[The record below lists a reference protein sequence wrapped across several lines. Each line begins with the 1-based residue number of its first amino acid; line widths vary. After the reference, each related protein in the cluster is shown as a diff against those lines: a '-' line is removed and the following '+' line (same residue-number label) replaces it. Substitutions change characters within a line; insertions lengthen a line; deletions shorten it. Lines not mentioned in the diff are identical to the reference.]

1 MKSCL
6 HACSSLLAAICAFL
20 FVTVSTLILVIFI
33 ADRLL
38 FNAEAYKLALRNQHI
53 YDRMPGLA
61 AEQLIYEETHPNG
74 NKPLAPELKR
84 LTQSDWEIMLSE
96 ILTAE
101 SLQTQAESVIDQFF
115 SYLNTPSKPLELKVS
130 LVDFKE
136 KLDGEEGFC
145 AIMRIVNAQP
155 ACDSEEW
162 AQIVSG
168 SQSAQFEDLPFCR
181 PSEEVLA
188 SAESYIR
195 ASLHDLVATIP
206 DETYLDENQAS
217 SSSTTTKDDPRAD
230 LQRAHRWIWLSLCL
244 PAFLILLVAVF
255 GVRSFTGCGL
265 WLGLPLVFT
274 GLFTFVAAVVT
285 WVLPG
290 WLITRNAPGGKAT
303 LEGVA
308 PGVTQALVDVGNS
321 LAHITASTVGIVA
334 ILLIMLGLG
343 VLAVGFLFRLLRR
356 SNLL

>member
-6 HACSSLLAAICAFL
+6 NTCSTLLAAICAFL
-20 FVTVSTLILVIFI
+20 FVIISALIVVIFI

-38 FNAEAYKLALRNQHI
+38 FNAGAYKLALRNQHI

-61 AEQLIYEETHPNG
+61 AEQLIYDETHPTG
-74 NKPLAPELKR
+74 NKPMSPELQR

-96 ILTAE
+96 ILTSE

-136 KLDGEEGFC
+136 KLDSEEGFR
-145 AIMRIVNAQP
+145 ATMRIVNAQP
-155 ACDSEEW
+155 ACDSDEW
-162 AQIVSG
+162 AQLVSE

-195 ASLHDLVATIP
+195 ASLHDLVLTIP
-206 DETYLDENQAS
+206 DETYLDNNRPL

-244 PAFLILLVAVF
+244 PAFLFLLVAVF

-274 GLFTFVAAVVT
+274 GLFTFVAAGVT

-290 WLITRNAPGGKAT
+290 WLITRNAPGGKVT

-308 PGVTQALVDVGNS
+308 PGVVQALVDVGNS
-321 LAHITASTVGIVA
+321 LAHITASTVGIVS
-334 ILLIMLGLG
+334 IVLIIIGMG
-343 VLAVGFLFRLLRR
+343 VLAAGFLFGLATR
-356 SNLL
+356 SK

>member
-6 HACSSLLAAICAFL
+6 HACSTLLAGVFAFL
-20 FVTVSTLILVIFI
+20 FVIVAVFVLVIFI

-61 AEQLIYEETHPNG
+61 AEQLIYEDTHPNG
-74 NKPLAPELKR
+74 SQPVAPELKR

-96 ILTAE
+96 ILTSE
-101 SLQTQAESVIDQFF
+101 SLKTQAESVIDQFF
-115 SYLNTPSKPLELKVS
+115 SYVNTPAKPLKLKVS
-130 LVDFKE
+130 LVDFKG
-136 KLDGEEGFC
+136 KLDGEEGFR

-155 ACDSEEW
+155 TCDSEEW
-162 AQIVSG
+162 AQIASG
-168 SQSAQFEDLPFCR
+168 AQSAQFEDLPFCR

-188 SAESYIR
+188 ASETYIR
-195 ASLHDLVATIP
+195 DSLHDLVANIP
-206 DETYLDENQAS
+206 DETYLDNNRAS

-244 PAFLILLVAVF
+244 PALLILLVAVF
-255 GVRSFTGCGL
+255 GIRSFPGCGF
-265 WLGLPLVFT
+265 WLGIPLLFT
-274 GLFTFVAAVVT
+274 GLITFVAAVIT

-290 WLITRNAPGGKAT
+290 WLITRNAPGGEVT
-303 LEGVA
+303 LDGVA

-321 LAHITASTVGIVA
+321 LAHIAASTVGIVA
-334 ILLIMLGLG
+334 ILLILLGAGLL
-343 VLAVGFLFRLLRR
+343 VVGFLFGAARH
-356 SNLL
+356 SNL